1 VNAVNS
7 TCITIINN
15 NPGVFA
21 AATAL
26 HRVRREEIVVTCVTH

>member
-7 TCITIINN
+7 NGITIINN
-15 NPGVFA
+15 NPGVSA

-26 HRVRREEIVVTCVTH
+26 HRVRREEVVVT